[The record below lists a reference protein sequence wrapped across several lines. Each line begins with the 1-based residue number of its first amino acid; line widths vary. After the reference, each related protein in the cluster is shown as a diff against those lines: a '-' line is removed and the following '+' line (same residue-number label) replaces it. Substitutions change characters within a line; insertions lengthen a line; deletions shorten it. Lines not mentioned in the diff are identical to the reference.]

1 MSVHKGITSLEE
13 LSKAA
18 GKGTTDLLGD
28 HRFGPA
34 PSLAWPAPHLV
45 FKALRKIWAGD
56 GRGAVGDQREFGE
69 DPACGMGA
77 PGTGSEGNKLTV
89 GAGKR
94 EWGPGWFPRRSE
106 FIPRP
111 CLPFSHHSMSFHFLQ
126 TVKSGLV
133 DRASLWLSQWVSKVP
148 PFQASASP
156 LVKRQD
162 QSR

>member
-77 PGTGSEGNKLTV
+77 PGMGSEGNERTV
-89 GAGKR
+89 GAGKDTGR
-94 EWGPGWFPRRSE
+94 SWGPGWFPRRSE
-106 FIPRP
+106 LIPRP

-126 TVKSGLV
+126 TVLWAG
-133 DRASLWLSQWVSKVP
+133 RQSLSLAVTVGK
-148 PFQASASP
+148 
-156 LVKRQD
+156 
-162 QSR
+162 